1 MLKLWWFRSCSSS
14 KVVDIPVFTQRLIS
28 IFLTVQKTTEI
39 PQLLVDTVADI
50 LVLLVVQVPQVQVD
64 VPVVLVVQVPQVQV
78 DGGDSAPTVA
88 DR

>member
-1 MLKLWWFRSCSSS
+1 M
-14 KVVDIPVFTQRLIS
+14 VLI
-28 IFLTVQKTTEI
+28 VQKTTEI
-39 PQLLVDTVADI
+39 PQLLVDTVADV
-50 LVLLVVQVPQVQVD
+50 LVVLVVQVPQVQVD